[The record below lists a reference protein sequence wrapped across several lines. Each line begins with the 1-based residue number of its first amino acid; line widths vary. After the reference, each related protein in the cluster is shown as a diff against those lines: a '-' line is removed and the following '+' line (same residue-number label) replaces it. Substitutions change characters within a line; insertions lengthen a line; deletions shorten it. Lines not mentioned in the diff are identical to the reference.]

1 MAATLNTSLA
11 VLVLLQL
18 SLSLICMAVHQA
30 NVCRATISQP
40 SEMTAHIG
48 VESAVLPCTI
58 TPACS
63 KADTHS
69 HWFVFRQDS
78 HHHLN
83 IQLPKYS
90 IHEGNLS
97 IHSVQAN
104 DSGVYYCAA
113 TLTASNQQV
122 APSIGSGTRLVV
134 RENPSTIDGQAL
146 LWSLFA
152 IAALYSLIVLIL
164 LIYKK
169 VSPRWGLHVGGI
181 QMNFIHGFRWGM
193 SHGRKRKDSSRKPTS
208 TRRAH
213 FRAVVQELYGKRTLP
228 HADRNTDHQHCDR
241 NQFEHPHTQSPDEDV
256 YQNV

>member
-1 MAATLNTSLA
+1 MAATLSTSLA

-18 SLSLICMAVHQA
+18 SLSLICMAVRQA
-30 NVCRATISQP
+30 DVCRATISQL
-40 SEMTAHIG
+40 SEMTAQIG
-48 VESAVLPCTI
+48 AESAVLPCTI
-58 TPACS
+58 TPTCS

-78 HHHLN
+78 HHHLS

-113 TLTASNQQV
+113 TLKTSNQQV

-134 RENPSTIDGQAL
+134 RENPSTINGQAL

-152 IAALYSLIVLIL
+152 IAAVYSLIVLIL

-169 VSPRWGLHVGGI
+169 T
-181 QMNFIHGFRWGM
+181 RWGM

-213 FRAVVQELYGKRTLP
+213 FRAVLQELYGKRSLP
-228 HADRNTDHQHCDR
+228 HADRNTNHQRCDK

-256 YQNV
+256 YQNM